1 MIALVDARPEGLGGR
16 DRELHF
22 DFASVE
28 LARDLEPRVAENPEH
43 RCRTHRVG
51 STSYTTC
58 DQVTDLTSICII
70 TAAALAAVLFLA

>member
-1 MIALVDARPEGLGGR
+1 MRIKSQADFYSGVMFTAVGGA
-16 DRELHF
+16 
-22 DFASVE
+22 FAI
-28 LARDLEPRVAENPEH
+28 
-43 RCRTHRVG
+43 G